1 MYNRKVN
8 NRNALLKKCGKGK
21 DMMKGKKSGK
31 VCAKRVLSGA
41 MAAMLV
47 ASGVNF
53 VNSGVVQAAGIQP
66 EQDPMKIRFDEPLS
80 KGKLTGSSGNF
91 TGSGSDTDW
100 WQQLSLPIGNSY
112 MGANVYGEVE
122 KEHLTFNQKTLWNG
136 GPSETQPYTGGNI
149 SKVGNQSMADYVNS
163 VQNAF
168 LSGDGNASN
177 MCNALVGANTREYG
191 AYQGWGDI
199 YLDFDRVE
207 PPKEES
213 QIIGDNSSQIQYGEG
228 WAAYPQGDW
237 EGGSEHYNNNPGTL
251 TVTFT
256 GTGIQMIGVKGPDM
270 GNFTAVVDNDES
282 TKVSGS
288 MTNST
293 KKTNQVLF
301 EISGL
306 SYGEHKLTFTSSANG
321 NAKKTSF
328 DCFKVL
334 EGETIDWNPTVQ
346 NEKVTFEGQWGR
358 WDRAANNEV
367 DANSW
372 FGKDEVYID
381 ASKAEGATI
390 TCKFNGAGFELFG
403 AKSSA
408 LGKFQYQ
415 VDGGEWKEVN
425 TYDAT
430 FARQSLLKVNGLDK
444 TKEHTLTIKGVKNNK
459 ISFDGIVTT
468 MKEEAPQKP
477 EDQHTEATN
486 YERALDIDTAL
497 ATVSYDRDYTHYER
511 EYFASYPDNVIA
523 MKLTAEEIKGSEG
536 EMRPLEFEVSFP
548 VDQPNN
554 ASLGKDVTYT
564 TTEDSIVVAGKMK
577 DNGLKMNGRLKVV
590 TKDGEV
596 TPVEGK
602 DGTLL
607 VSNATEAYIYVTA
620 DTDYEMVHPTYRTG
634 QTDKQLADEV
644 AAVMDK
650 AVQKGYTKVK
660 EDAQA
665 DYKNIYDRVKIDFGQ
680 AVSEKTIDDLIKSY
694 KDGNASA
701 QEKAYLETMIF
712 QYGRYLQISS
722 TREGDKL
729 PANLQGVWLDCTGA
743 ANSPVAWGS
752 DYHMNVN
759 LQMNYWPTYVT
770 NMAECA
776 EPLIDY
782 VEGLRAPG
790 RITAS
795 TYFGID
801 NSDGKQNGFMANTQ
815 NTPFGWT
822 CPGWAFS
829 WGWSPAAVPWI
840 LQNVYEAYEYSGD
853 VEKLEAE
860 IFPMLV
866 EEAKFYMS
874 ILKEVT
880 DADGTTRYV
889 TIPAYSP
896 EHGPYTA
903 GNVYENVLVWQL
915 FNDCIESAEAL
926 NAKKAGTVS
935 AAQIAEWTKFRDG
948 LKPIEIGDSG
958 QIKEWYDE
966 TSFGRTA
973 NGAISGYDAKH
984 RHMSHLLGVYPG
996 DLVTVENKEYMDA
1009 AKVSLTERGDNATG
1023 WGIAQRLNTWARTG
1037 DGNHAYKIIDQF
1049 IRTGIYS
1056 NLWDSHA
1063 PYQIDGNFGFTSGV
1077 AEMLLQSNAGYIN
1090 LLPAMPDNQWRTG
1103 SVSGLVA
1110 RGNFEVSESWADG
1123 VLTEASILSK
1133 NGGTCT
1139 VQAGDW
1145 QYVDV
1150 KDSKGNKVAVS
1161 GVEGKDGRVTF
1172 ETVKGENYVLTKTD
1186 KPSVVVDKEVL
1197 KNKLDEVNTFTN
1209 ALTETEYTKESID
1222 AYKAALQETI
1232 ANVQGVYDNENAT
1245 QDQVNDAVKQLND
1258 KFEDAK
1264 KLLEKQ
1270 GETPEQKVDKSDL
1283 QALIA
1288 YAQDAKE
1295 DASYEFVVPAVKDLL
1310 EKALDAAI
1318 KVNDNADA
1326 TQEAVNAA
1334 YENLLT
1340 KVHLLDFTGNTES
1353 LRVLVD
1359 LADAKAESEYTAESW
1374 APFAKALDEAKKVL
1388 ADKNA
1393 LQTELDAAKAALE
1406 SAMDG
1411 LVKKETVNKDKLAA
1425 LVKDAEKY
1433 EAKLDEYIPSTTEG
1447 FVAALQGARDVLA
1460 NDKATKEEVDAA
1472 YTSLQQ
1478 AMFNLRLK
1486 PSKEKLEE
1494 LLNKV
1499 EQMDLTQ
1506 YSEKTANAVKA
1517 AYESAVLVMK
1527 NENAKQ
1533 EEVDAAVRSLQK
1545 AIAAADAESKPADK
1559 NEASSKPADKEST
1572 KKPAKTGDAVN
1583 TAVPM
1588 LAGFAAILAVLVL
1601 RKRK

>member
-1 MYNRKVN
+1 
-8 NRNALLKKCGKGK
+8 
-21 DMMKGKKSGK
+21 MMKWKKHGKTC
-31 VCAKRVLSGA
+31 VKRVLGGT
-41 MAAMLV
+41 MAAALV
-47 ASGVNF
+47 VSGVNLP
-53 VNSGVVQAAGIQP
+53 NTAAAQAASTQP
-66 EQDPMKIRFDEPLS
+66 DQDPMKIRFDEPLS

-91 TGSGSDTDW
+91 TGAGSDTDW

-136 GPSETQPYTGGNI
+136 GPSETQPHTGGNI
-149 SKVGNQSMADYVNS
+149 SKVGNQSMSDYVKS

-168 LSGDGNASN
+168 LNGDSNASN
-177 MCNALVGANTREYG
+177 MCNSLVGANTREYG

-207 PPKEES
+207 PEKEEEVIIS
-213 QIIGDNSSQIQYGEG
+213 DKSDQIKYGEG
-228 WAAYPQGDW
+228 WHSYPQGEW
-237 EGGSEHYNNNPGTL
+237 EGGSEHYNDNPGTL

-270 GNFTAVVDNDES
+270 GNFTAIVDDKES
-282 TKVSGS
+282 TKVTGT
-288 MTNST
+288 MTQNSRQT
-293 KKTNQVLF
+293 GQVLF

-306 SYGEHKLTFTSSANG
+306 TYGEHTLTFTSSANG
-321 NAKKTSF
+321 NSKKTSF
-328 DCFKVL
+328 DYFKVL
-334 EGETIDWNPTVQ
+334 EGETIDWNPQAENTNV
-346 NEKVTFEGQWGR
+346 VFEGEWGR
-358 WDRAANNEV
+358 WDRAAHNES

-381 ASKAEGATI
+381 ASKAEGATL
-390 TCKFNGAGFELFG
+390 TCKFHGAGFELFG
-403 AKSSA
+403 AKSNQV
-408 LGKFQYQ
+408 GKFQYK
-415 VDGGEWKEVN
+415 VDDSEWKEVN
-425 TYDAT
+425 TFDNT

-444 TKEHTLTIKGVKNNK
+444 TKEHTLTIKGIKGNK
-459 ISFDGIVTT
+459 VSFDGIVTT
-468 MKEEAPQKP
+468 MKEEKPQKP
-477 EDQHTEATN
+477 EDQHTETTN
-486 YERALDIDTAL
+486 YERALDMDNAL
-497 ATVSYDRDYTHYER
+497 ATVSYDRDNTHYER

-523 MKLTAEEIKGSEG
+523 MKLTAEELAGSEA

-548 VDQPNN
+548 VDQPKD

-564 TTEDSIVVAGKMK
+564 IEDDSIVVAGKMK

-596 TPVEGK
+596 TPVDDKE
-602 DGTLL
+602 GTLL
-607 VSNATEAYIYVTA
+607 VSDATEVYIYVTA
-620 DTDYEMVHPTYRTG
+620 DTDYEMTYPTYRTG
-634 QTDKQLADEV
+634 ESDAELASDV
-644 AAVMDK
+644 KAVMDN
-650 AVQKGYTKVK
+650 AVAKGYDKVK
-660 EDAQA
+660 EDAQE
-665 DYKNIYDRVKIDFGQ
+665 DYKNIYDRVKIDLGQ
-680 AVSEKTIDDLIKSY
+680 KEVTDKTIDELIKAY
-694 KDGNASA
+694 KDGNAS
-701 QEKAYLETMIF
+701 EEERAYLETMIF

-782 VEGLRAPG
+782 VEGLREPG
-790 RITAS
+790 RVTAS

-860 IFPMLV
+860 IFPMLE

-889 TIPAYSP
+889 TVPAYSP

-915 FNDCIESAEAL
+915 FNDCIEAAEAL
-926 NAKKAGTVS
+926 NANKAGTVS
-935 AAQIAEWTKFRDG
+935 EEQIAEWTKFRDG
-948 LKPIEIGDSG
+948 LKPIEVGDSG

-966 TSFGRTA
+966 TSFGQTA
-973 NGAISGYDAKH
+973 NGAIPSFDPKH

-996 DLVTVENKEYMDA
+996 DLVTVDNKAYMDA
-1009 AKVSLTERGDNATG
+1009 AKVSLTARGDNATG

-1037 DGNHAYKIIDQF
+1037 DGNHSYQIIDQF
-1049 IRTGIYS
+1049 IKTGIYS

-1090 LLPAMPDNQWRTG
+1090 LLPAMPDDHWTTG

-1123 VLTEASILSK
+1123 SLTEATILSK

-1145 QYVDV
+1145 DYVEV

-1161 GVEGKDGRVTF
+1161 GVEGKDGRVAF
-1172 ETVKGENYVLTKTD
+1172 ETVKGESYVLTRAE
-1186 KPSVVVDKEVL
+1186 KPSV
-1197 KNKLDEVNTFTN
+1197 T
-1209 ALTETEYTKESID
+1209 
-1222 AYKAALQETI
+1222 
-1232 ANVQGVYDNENAT
+1232 
-1245 QDQVNDAVKQLND
+1245 
-1258 KFEDAK
+1258 
-1264 KLLEKQ
+1264 
-1270 GETPEQKVDKSDL
+1270 VDKSDL

-1295 DASYEFVVPAVKDLL
+1295 APSYQYVVPAIKNLF
-1310 EKALDAAI
+1310 EKALETAVT
-1318 KVNDNADA
+1318 VNANETA
-1326 TQEAVNAA
+1326 TQEEVNAA
-1334 YENLLT
+1334 YAALLE
-1340 KVHLLDFTGNTES
+1340 KVHLLDFTGNTEN
-1353 LRVLVD
+1353 LQVLVD
-1359 LADAKAESEYTAESW
+1359 TADGKVESMYTAESW
-1374 APFAKALDEAKKVL
+1374 APFAEALKVAKKVL
-1388 ADKNA
+1388 ANANA
-1393 LQTELDAAKAALE
+1393 LQEEIDAAHDALQ
-1406 SAMDG
+1406 SAMNG
-1411 LVKKETVNKDKLAA
+1411 LVKKETANKTKLEK

-1433 EAKLDEYIPSTTEG
+1433 EARIDEYIPSTTEG
-1447 FVAALQGARDVLA
+1447 FVAALKGARDILA
-1460 NDKATKEEVDAA
+1460 NDAATQEEVDVA
-1472 YTSLQQ
+1472 YTTLLQSI
-1478 AMFNLRLK
+1478 FGLREK
-1486 PSKEKLEE
+1486 PSKDKLEE

-1499 EQMDLTQ
+1499 EKMDLTQ
-1506 YSEKTANAVKA
+1506 YSDKTAKAVQEAYDAALVVMNDEDAQQEEIDAAVKA
-1517 AYESAVLVMK
+1517 LGKAV
-1527 NENAKQ
+1527 
-1533 EEVDAAVRSLQK
+1533 
-1545 AIAAADAESKPADK
+1545 AAAEAEAKAGDVSGSKTQPSDK
-1559 NEASSKPADKEST
+1559 DST
-1572 KKPAKTGDAVN
+1572 KKAAKTGDAAN
-1583 TAVPM
+1583 AALPM
-1588 LAGFAAILAVLVL
+1588 MAGLAAILALMAVK
-1601 RKRK
+1601 KRK

>member
-1 MYNRKVN
+1 
-8 NRNALLKKCGKGK
+8 
-21 DMMKGKKSGK
+21 MMKGKKNGK
-31 VCAKRVLSGA
+31 ICAKRVLSGT
-41 MAAMLV
+41 MAAVLV

-53 VNSGVVQAAGIQP
+53 VNGNVAQAAGIQP

-80 KGKLTGSSGNF
+80 KGKLTGSSGGF
-91 TGSGSDTDW
+91 TSAGSDTDW

-149 SKVGNQSMADYVNS
+149 QTVNGQSMSDYVKS

-168 LSGDGNASN
+168 LTGNGNASN
-177 MCNALVGANTREYG
+177 MCNSLVGANTREYG

-199 YLDFDRVE
+199 YLDFDREQPVS
-207 PPKEES
+207 EEN
-213 QIIGDNSSQIQYGEG
+213 IISDSSDKIKYGDG
-228 WAAYPQGDW
+228 WYSYPQSSW
-237 EGGSEHYNNNPGTL
+237 EGGTEHYNMNPGSF

-270 GNFTAVVDNDES
+270 GNFKVTVDNKEE
-282 TKVSGS
+282 TAVSGS
-288 MTNST
+288 MTQNT
-293 KKTNQVLF
+293 RKEGQVLF
-301 EISGL
+301 EVTGL
-306 SYGEHKLTFTSSANG
+306 EYGTHTLKFESSANG

-328 DCFKVL
+328 DCFKVF
-334 EGETIDWNPTVQ
+334 ESETIDWNPEAPNSKVQ
-346 NEKVTFEGQWGR
+346 FVGEWGR
-358 WDRAANNEV
+358 WDRAANNEA
-367 DANSW
+367 DANTW
-372 FGKDEVYID
+372 FGKDEVFID
-381 ASKAEGATI
+381 GSKAEGATL
-390 TCKFNGAGFELFG
+390 TCTFNGAGFELFG

-408 LGKFQYQ
+408 LGKFQYKI
-415 VDGGEWKEVN
+415 DDAKEWTEVN
-425 TYDAT
+425 TNASA
-430 FARQSLLKVNGLDK
+430 FLRQSLLKVNGLDK
-444 TKEHTLTIKGVKNNK
+444 TKEHTLTIKGVKGNK
-459 ISFDGIVTT
+459 VSFDGIVTT
-468 MKEEAPQKP
+468 MKEENTGK
-477 EDQHTEATN
+477 EEHTEATN

-497 ATVSYDRDYTHYER
+497 ATVSYDRDNTHYER

-523 MKLTAEEIKGSEG
+523 MKLTAEELKGSEA

-554 ASLGKDVTYT
+554 ASLGKEVTYT
-564 TTEDSIVVAGKMK
+564 VEDDSIVVAGKMK
-577 DNGLKMNGRLKVV
+577 DNGLKLNGRLKVV

-602 DGTLL
+602 EGTLL

-634 QTDKQLADEV
+634 QTDQQLADEV
-644 AAVMDK
+644 TAVMDK
-650 AVQKGYTKVK
+650 AVKKGYAKVK

-680 AVSEKTIDDLIKSY
+680 EVSNKTIDELIKAY
-694 KDGNASA
+694 KDGQVSA

-889 TIPAYSP
+889 TVPAYSP

-926 NAKKAGTVS
+926 NARRAGTVS

-948 LKPIEIGDSG
+948 LKPIEIGNSG

-973 NGAISGYDAKH
+973 KGTISGYDAKH

-996 DLVTVENKEYMDA
+996 DLVTVENKQYMDA

-1090 LLPAMPDNQWRTG
+1090 LLPAMPDKQWQTG

-1110 RGNFEVSESWADG
+1110 RGNFEVSESWENG
-1123 VLTEASILSK
+1123 TLTEARILSK

-1145 QYVDV
+1145 KYVDV

-1161 GVEGKDGRVTF
+1161 AVEGKDGRVTF

-1197 KNKLDEVNTFTN
+1197 KNKLDEVNAFTN

-1222 AYKAALQETI
+1222 AYKAALQETMT
-1232 ANVQGVYDNENAT
+1232 NVQGVYDNENAT
-1245 QDQVNDAVKQLND
+1245 QDQVNDAVQQLNT

-1270 GETPEQKVDKSDL
+1270 GEIPEQKVDKSDL
-1283 QALIA
+1283 QALIT
-1288 YAQDAKE
+1288 YAQDAKK
-1295 DASYEFVVPAVKDLL
+1295 DSNYQYVVPAVKALF

-1318 KVNDNADA
+1318 KVNENVNA
-1326 TQEAVNAA
+1326 TQEEVNSAYAV
-1334 YENLLT
+1334 LLE
-1340 KVHLLDFTGNTES
+1340 KVHLLDFVGNTES
-1353 LRVLVD
+1353 LQVLVD
-1359 LADAKAESEYTAESW
+1359 LADAKVESVYTAESW
-1374 APFAKALDEAKKVL
+1374 APFAEALKTAKKVL
-1388 ADKNA
+1388 ANENA
-1393 LQTELDAAKAALE
+1393 LQKEIDAAREALQV
-1406 SAMDG
+1406 AMDG

-1447 FVAALQGARDVLA
+1447 FAAALEGARDVLA
-1460 NDKATKEEVDAA
+1460 NDKATKEEVEAS

-1478 AMFNLRLK
+1478 AIFNLRMK

-1499 EQMDLTQ
+1499 DKMDLTL
-1506 YSEKTANAVKA
+1506 YSAKSVKA
-1517 AYESAVLVMK
+1517 IKEAYNAAVAVMK
-1527 NENAKQ
+1527 NDNAEQKD
-1533 EEVDAAVRSLQK
+1533 VDAAVK
-1545 AIAAADAESKPADK
+1545 ALENAITVAKAETKP
-1559 NEASSKPADKEST
+1559 ETKPESGNSTQGQTTDKENT
-1572 KKPAKTGDAVN
+1572 KKPAKTGDSATV
-1583 TAVPM
+1583 AVPM
-1588 LAGFAAILAVLVL
+1588 MAGLAAILAVLFA
-1601 RKRK
+1601 RKRR